1 MKQRPTVCR
10 NPSYRIAEMAK
21 PGLFLVFLAILMT
34 VSFVPA
40 EAQVQARRLYK
51 VSNSDNRI
59 GFIDKSGK
67 LVIGFERFPAG
78 TYIGDFSEGLAPI
91 CFPQSP
97 KHTCELSGFID
108 ETGKIVIAPRFK
120 GVGEFSEGLAVVQ
133 TETSAGFINRSG
145 EMVIRLEDPISPGFR
160 EGRAAVRTLQGWG
173 FIDRNGKFIS
183 GNRYVHV
190 ESFSEG
196 LAAVAIGRAQDRR
209 YGFINKE
216 GEMVIPARF
225 EPSWGQMRMLG
236 EIANLTHFSNGL
248 ARIKIKDRFGY
259 IDKKGEIVIPVRFRQ
274 AQDFSE
280 GLACVEHEDGQSGFI
295 DKTGRFVIKLES
307 AGPHKFS
314 EGLAVAGI
322 HTDGGLKLGYIDR
335 TGKIVIPPKFLS
347 AREFVDGVAEVRSYI
362 TPKDG
367 PGPHRTTLIG
377 YIDRAGQYI
386 WQPQ

>member
-1 MKQRPTVCR
+1 MKQRPTICR
-10 NPSYRIAEMAK
+10 NASYRISEMAK

-34 VSFVPA
+34 VSFVQA

-67 LVIGFERFPAG
+67 LVIGFDRFPAG

-91 CFPQSP
+91 CFPQGP

-108 ETGKIVIAPRFK
+108 ETGKIVIAPQFK
-120 GVGEFSEGLAVVQ
+120 TSSGFSEGLAAVQ
-133 TETSAGFINRSG
+133 TETAAGFIDRSG
-145 EMVIRLEDPISPGFR
+145 KMVIKLEDPISFGFK
-160 EGRAAVRTLQGWG
+160 EGRAAVRTTKGWA

-183 GNRYVHV
+183 ENRYSEVV
-190 ESFSEG
+190 SFSEG
-196 LAAVAIGRAQDRR
+196 LAAVAIGYGREAR

-216 GEMVIPARF
+216 GEMVIPARL
-225 EPSWGQMRMLG
+225 EPSWGQFPAIG
-236 EIANLTHFSNGL
+236 YLTQFAEGL
-248 ARIKIKDRFGY
+248 ARIQIKDRFGY
-259 IDKKGEIVIPVRFRQ
+259 INKKGEIVIPVRFRQ

-280 GLACVEHEDGQSGFI
+280 GLACVEDQDGQSGFI

-322 HTDGGLKLGYIDR
+322 NTDSGLKLGYIDR
-335 TGKIVIPPKFLS
+335 TGKVVIPPKFLG
-347 AREFVDGVAEVRSYI
+347 AREFVDGVAEVRFYI
-362 TPKDG
+362 KPKDG